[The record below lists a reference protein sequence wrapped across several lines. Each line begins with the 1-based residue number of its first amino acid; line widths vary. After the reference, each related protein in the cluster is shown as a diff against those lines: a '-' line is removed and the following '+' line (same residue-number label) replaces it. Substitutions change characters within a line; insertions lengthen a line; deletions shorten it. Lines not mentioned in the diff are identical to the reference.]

1 MNCSCSVNTGYD
13 DDSGRWLKRK
23 VKAEKQHK
31 CYECSEIIQKGEVYS
46 FHTVFYDGVVSNYK
60 LCMACD
66 SLTEH
71 FFSNGW
77 IFGSVRDD
85 LEDYLHYNWHSDLPS
100 SCISK
105 LETKARDFVC
115 DYLQE
120 YQEE

>member
-23 VKAEKQHK
+23 ARAAKPHK
-31 CYECSEIIQKGEVYS
+31 CYECGLSIHKGDQYVV
-46 FHTVFYDGVVSNYK
+46 HTVFFSGGIDNYK
-60 LCMACD
+60 LCMTCD

-85 LEDYLHYNWHSDLPS
+85 LEDYLHYNWHSDIPS
-100 SCISK
+100 SCLSK